1 MDFERKHHRAI
12 ASVLYAL
19 DGSLLRN
26 CHCLFGGGTAI
37 ALRFGEY
44 RESVDIDFLVSD
56 LAGYRQL
63 RSLLTAAQGISG
75 LLHDRAPPLRQVTEL
90 RADQYGLRTQLGV
103 ADVLIKFE
111 VVFEARISLQ
121 EPGSADVVCNVATLT
136 LVDMVASKLLA
147 NADRWADSG
156 VFSRDVIDLA
166 MIDAEPAVLH
176 AGLEKAAAAY
186 GDAVYKDL
194 ERALERLLSRS
205 DWLDRCM
212 LAMSI
217 SVPKALLWKR
227 LRRLRSRLAAQAS
240 TSPSFNN

>member
-19 DGSLLRN
+19 DGALLRS

-37 ALRFGEY
+37 SLCFGEY

-63 RSLLTAAQGISG
+63 RSLLVEAQGISG
-75 LLHDRAPPLRQVTEL
+75 LLHDRSPPLRQVTEL

-103 ADVLIKFE
+103 ADVMIKFE

-121 EPGSADVVCNVATLT
+121 KPGPEDVLCNVATLT
-136 LVDMVASKLLA
+136 LLDMVASKLLA

-156 VFSRDVIDLA
+156 VFSRDAIDLA
-166 MIDAEPAVLH
+166 MINPEPAVLQR
-176 AGLEKAAAAY
+176 GMEKAIAAY
-186 GDAVYKDL
+186 GDTVPRDL
-194 ERALERLLSRS
+194 ERALDKLLSRS

-212 LAMSI
+212 QAMSI
-217 SVPKALLWKR
+217 NVPKALLWKR
-227 LRRLRSRLAAQAS
+227 LRSLRSRLIA
-240 TSPSFNN
+240 

>member
-19 DGSLLRN
+19 DGALLRS

-63 RSLLTAAQGISG
+63 RSLLVEARGISG
-75 LLHDRAPPLRQVTEL
+75 LLHDRAPPLRQVSEL
-90 RADQYGLRTQLGV
+90 RADQYGLRMQLAV
-103 ADVLIKFE
+103 ADMLIKFE
-111 VVFEARISLQ
+111 VVFEARIALQ
-121 EPGSADVVCNVATLT
+121 QPGPTDALCNVATLT

-147 NADRWADSG
+147 NSDRWADSG

-166 MIDAEPAVLH
+166 MINPAPALLQ
-176 AGLEKAAAAY
+176 AGLEKAVAAY
-186 GDAVYKDL
+186 GDTVSKDL
-194 ERALERLLSRS
+194 ERALDKLLSRS

-212 LAMSI
+212 QAMSI

-227 LRRLRSRLAAQAS
+227 LRRLRGLQGSR
-240 TSPSFNN
+240 

>member
-1 MDFERKHHRAI
+1 MEFERKHHRAI

-19 DGSLLRN
+19 DGALLRS
-26 CHCLFGGGTAI
+26 CHCLFAGGTAI

-63 RSLLTAAQGISG
+63 RSVLMEAQGISG

-90 RADQYGLRTQLGV
+90 RADQYGLRMQLGV
-103 ADVLIKFE
+103 ADVVIKFE

-121 EPGSADVVCNVATLT
+121 EPGPADVLCNVATLT

-156 VFSRDVIDLA
+156 VFSRDAIDLA
-166 MIDAEPAVLH
+166 MINAAPAVLR
-176 AGLEKAAAAY
+176 AGMEKAVAAY
-186 GDAVYKDL
+186 GDTVPRDL
-194 ERALERLLSRS
+194 ERALDKLLSRS

-212 LAMSI
+212 QAMSI

-227 LRRLRSRLAAQAS
+227 LRKLRSFQGLR
-240 TSPSFNN
+240 

>member
-1 MDFERKHHRAI
+1 MDFERKHHQAI

-19 DGSLLRN
+19 DGALLRS

-44 RESVDIDFLVSD
+44 RESLDIDFLVSD

-63 RSLLTAAQGISG
+63 RSLLMAAQGISG
-75 LLHDRAPPLRQVTEL
+75 LLHERAPPLRQVTEL

-121 EPGSADVVCNVATLT
+121 EPGPADVLCNVATLT

-147 NADRWADSG
+147 NADRWADAG
-156 VFSRDVIDLA
+156 VFSRDAIDLA
-166 MIDAEPAVLH
+166 MMNPEPALLR
-176 AGLEKAAAAY
+176 AGMEKAVAAY
-186 GDAVYKDL
+186 GDTVPKDL
-194 ERALERLLSRS
+194 ERAVDKLLSRS

-212 LAMSI
+212 QAMSI
-217 SVPKALLWKR
+217 RVPKALLWKR
-227 LRRLRSRLAAQAS
+227 LRRLRNFQGLR
-240 TSPSFNN
+240 